1 MKLIKSD
8 ISWSENL
15 TNYPLVAVNQCREVC
30 QYKSRICKV
39 SAYSVES
46 GKSCGPIRRKLLQ
59 SPIPLSMSIK
69 AASIWRLPPG
79 VTPSLRTRWAI
90 RWWFTLYPNSGCWK
104 IQWIKLG
111 ASGAH
116 FFRYVCQPNSTE
128 RQLKT
133 IEYLNCVVEV
143 VHCALSSWPGC
154 RMQDAGCRRSEAS
167 SDVIVTAV
175 RYLSTLQDK
184 NHSACDGI
192 CVWWLHTDSRINF
205 KLALSQH

>member
-154 RMQDAGCRRSEAS
+154 RMQDAGG
-167 SDVIVTAV
+167 V
-175 RYLSTLQDK
+175 RLLQTWLWLQ
-184 NHSACDGI
+184 SGI
-192 CVWWLHTDSRINF
+192 CLHYRIKIILPAMEYAF
-205 KLALSQH
+205 DDYIQIAE